1 MLITVDVN
9 APVGQ
14 LPYMI
19 RFYSIT
25 INTCINLSLD
35 SVVGMMEMLEILPS
49 SEQYNPLLLAECV
62 SILGSLNEKD
72 KPCSNLS
79 EKKLG

>member
-1 MLITVDVN
+1 
-9 APVGQ
+9 
-14 LPYMI
+14 MI
-19 RFYSIT
+19 RFCSIT

-35 SVVGMMEMLEILPS
+35 SVAGVMEMLEILPS
-49 SEQYNPLLLAECV
+49 SEQYNPLLLSECV

-72 KPCSNLS
+72 KPFSNLS